1 MHSPSGRQV
10 YLDGIPLKGRASVQ
24 REQGLKLV
32 EVTCWSS
39 WRRLGFSLGVLS
51 FGLVWLTMSELA
63 RLHRLGAL
71 VMDVMARVLEVEY
84 GPQSPMFEPIE
95 IPCCWVL

>member
-1 MHSPSGRQV
+1 M
-10 YLDGIPLKGRASVQ
+10 
-24 REQGLKLV
+24 
-32 EVTCWSS
+32 
-39 WRRLGFSLGVLS
+39 LS

-95 IPCCWVL
+95 IPCTTFGTGSINSLFGFVAT